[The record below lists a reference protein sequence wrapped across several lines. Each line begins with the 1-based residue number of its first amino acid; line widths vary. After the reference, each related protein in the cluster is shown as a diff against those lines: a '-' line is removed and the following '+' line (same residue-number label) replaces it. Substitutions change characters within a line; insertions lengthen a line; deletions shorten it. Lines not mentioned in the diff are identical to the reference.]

1 MLNKSLNIQKE
12 IKNDNGSVVG
22 FLTSQISVGY
32 GGLNISIQIVD
43 KAYIESHP
51 EILRDEYISFV
62 KEVELE
68 AINNGWSALETN

>member
-1 MLNKSLNIQKE
+1 MVNKSFNLQKE
-12 IKNDNGSVVG
+12 IKNDSGAIAG

-43 KAYIESHP
+43 RSYIESHP
-51 EILRDEYISFV
+51 DVLRDEYMSFV

-68 AINNGWSALETN
+68 AINNGWDALKN